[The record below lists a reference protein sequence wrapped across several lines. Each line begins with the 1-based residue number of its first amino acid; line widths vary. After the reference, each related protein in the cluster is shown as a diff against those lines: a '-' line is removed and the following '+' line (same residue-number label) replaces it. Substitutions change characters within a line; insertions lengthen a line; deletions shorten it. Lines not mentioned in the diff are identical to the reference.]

1 MNHPGSSTT
10 LPEEHFDV
18 VDQSDNVLYA
28 LARSE
33 VHKQKLLHRAV
44 HVFLFHPDGRLL
56 IHKRS
61 SSKEEFP
68 SVWTSSCSGHV
79 SAGDSYDQTAPRE
92 LHEELGIQNVP
103 LTRLHKFPAS
113 ADTSWEFTVL
123 YSTISNQTPHPD
135 PSEITAIKWLF
146 PDEIA
151 TWMSDNPRD
160 FSPAYCLLF
169 NWYRQ
174 KHST

>member
-1 MNHPGSSTT
+1 MNHTGHSPTFH
-10 LPEEHFDV
+10 EEHFDV
-18 VDQSDNVLYA
+18 VDQSDSVLYA
-28 LARSE
+28 LPRST
-33 VHKQKLLHRAV
+33 VHQQKLLHRAV

-103 LTRLHKFPAS
+103 LERLHKFPAS

-123 YSTISNQTPHPD
+123 YSTCSNQIPD
-135 PSEITAIKWLF
+135 PDPAEITDIQWLL

-151 TWMSDNPRD
+151 DWMSHSPHD
-160 FSPAYCLLF
+160 FSPTFCLLF

-174 KHST
+174 KPPT

>member
-1 MNHPGSSTT
+1 MNHTGSSPTR
-10 LPEEHFDV
+10 PEEHFDV

-28 LARSE
+28 LPRSE
-33 VHKQKLLHRAV
+33 VHQQKLLHRAV

-92 LHEELGIQNVP
+92 LHEELGIEAVV

-113 ADTSWEFTVL
+113 AETSWEFTVL
-123 YSTISNQTPHPD
+123 YSTSSSQNPD
-135 PSEITAIKWLF
+135 PDPAEISDIQWRL

-151 TWMSDNPRD
+151 DWMSHSPHD
-160 FSPAYCLLF
+160 FSPAFRLLF